1 MRSDPGRGPVTPAHV
16 LHVPELDD
24 SDPCGP
30 QSYGPVPPD
39 TVVAIDGPAG
49 SGKSTTARAL
59 ADRLGL
65 LYVDSG
71 AMYRALTWAAAAA
84 GVDPDD
90 EASLLRLL
98 DGADLT
104 LRTSRGETAV
114 FWDGRD
120 ISAAVRTPE
129 IEARV
134 SAVSAHA
141 SVRERMVARQRAMG
155 RRQGVVMEG
164 RDIGSVVFPLASA
177 KIYLD
182 ATLEARAERRLRQHR
197 RRGLTVERGEVLR
210 EVEARDRR
218 DSERAAS
225 PLRIPPDAVVIDNSM
240 LSLEDQLEATEAAV
254 RRLLAYRRPA
264 AAGLEGELS
273 LRYRIAFA
281 VFGSVGRFA
290 GLRVIGREHANLHG
304 CILAPNHVSSWDP
317 LVLGAALSGKN
328 HIRSIA
334 KEELFRLPPSALLY
348 RFLYSIP
355 IKRNIYDTAAFDRA
369 AQVLAEGQNLLFFPE
384 GMRRVYGEPGPV
396 RNGLGLLMQRTGA
409 PAVPIFLRGT
419 LSPQPGGGP
428 RAPLEVS
435 LAPPI
440 RLHALPVLGRRL
452 EPRALSRE
460 IGRLFEAIYREMQER
475 SAERHPFTDW
485 EREAT
490 ERVRAGI
497 LRKEARTFRNR
508 RPL

>member
-1 MRSDPGRGPVTPAHV
+1 MRSDPGRGPAPPAAGYEAPGSCV
-16 LHVPELDD
+16 LE
-24 SDPCGP
+24 
-30 QSYGPVPPD
+30 SYGPVPPD
-39 TVVAIDGPAG
+39 TVVSIDGPAG

-59 ADRLGL
+59 AERLGL

-71 AMYRALTWAAAAA
+71 AMYRALTWAAADA
-84 GVDPDD
+84 GVDPAD
-90 EASLLRLL
+90 EPGLLSLL
-98 DGADLT
+98 DAAELT
-104 LRTSRGETAV
+104 LKSSRGETEV
-114 FWDGRD
+114 FWGGRD

-129 IEARV
+129 VEARV

-141 SVRERMVARQRAMG
+141 AVRERMVARQRALG

-164 RDIGSVVFPLASA
+164 RDIGTVVFPLASA

-197 RRGLTVERGEVLR
+197 RRGLSVDRGEVLR

-225 PLRIPPDAVVIDNSM
+225 PLRIPPDAMVIDNST
-240 LSLEDQLEATEAAV
+240 LTLDDQLEATEAAV
-254 RRLLAYRRPA
+254 RRLLAYRLPPT
-264 AAGLEGELS
+264 GHLEGELS

-281 VFGSVGRFA
+281 VFGSVGRFT
-290 GLRVIGREHANLHG
+290 GLRVVGREHANLHG

-317 LVLGAALSGKN
+317 LILGAALAGKN

-348 RFLYSIP
+348 RFLYAIP
-355 IKRNIYDTAAFDRA
+355 IKRNIYDTAAFDQA
-369 AQVLAEGQNLLFFPE
+369 AQVLSEGQNLLFFPE

-396 RNGLGLLMQRTGA
+396 RNGLGLIMQRTGA
-409 PAVPIFLRGT
+409 PCVPIYLRGT

-435 LAPPI
+435 FAPAI

-452 EPRALSRE
+452 EPRAISRE
-460 IGRLFEAIYREMQER
+460 IGRLFEAIYRELQER
-475 SAERHPFTDW
+475 SADRHPFTDW
-485 EREAT
+485 ELEAR

-497 LRKEARTFRNR
+497 LRKESRTFHNR

>member
-1 MRSDPGRGPVTPAHV
+1 VRSDAGPG
-16 LHVPELDD
+16 PELL
-24 SDPCGP
+24 GP
-30 QSYGPVPPD
+30 ESYGPVPPD

-49 SGKSTTARAL
+49 SGKSTTARTL
-59 ADRLGL
+59 AERLGL

-71 AMYRALTWAAAAA
+71 AMYRALTWAASAA
-84 GVDPDD
+84 GVDARD
-90 EASLLRLL
+90 EAALLRLL
-98 DGADLT
+98 DAADLS
-104 LRTSRGETAV
+104 LRTDRGETAV

-129 IEARV
+129 VEAQV

-141 SVRERMVARQRAMG
+141 AVRARMVARQRAMG

-164 RDIGSVVFPLASA
+164 RDIGTVVFPLASA

-197 RRGLTVERGEVLR
+197 RRGLAVDRGEVLR

-218 DSERAAS
+218 DSERTAS
-225 PLRIPPDAVVIDNSM
+225 PLRIPPDAMVIDNSD
-240 LSLEDQLEATEAAV
+240 LTFEDQLEATEAAV

-264 AAGLEGELS
+264 AAYDEGELS
-273 LRYRIAFA
+273 LRYRVAFA
-281 VFGSVGRFA
+281 VFGSVGRFT
-290 GLRVIGREHANLHG
+290 GLRVVGREHADLHG
-304 CILAPNHVSSWDP
+304 CILAPNHVSNWDP
-317 LVLGAALSGKN
+317 PVLGAALSGMN
-328 HIRSIA
+328 RIRSVA

-348 RFLYSIP
+348 RFLYAIP
-355 IKRNIYDTAAFDRA
+355 IKRNIYDASAFDQA
-369 AQVLAEGQNLLFFPE
+369 ASFLARGDKLLFFPE

-409 PAVPIFLRGT
+409 PAVPIYLRGT
-419 LSPQPGGGP
+419 LAPQPGGGP

-435 LAPPI
+435 FAPAV

-460 IGRLFEAIYREMQER
+460 IGHLFEAIYREMQER
-475 SAERHPFTDW
+475 SCDRHPFTDW
-485 EREAT
+485 EREAAA
-490 ERVRAGI
+490 RVRAGI
-497 LRKEARTFRNR
+497 LRKESRTFRNR

>member
-1 MRSDPGRGPVTPAHV
+1 MKSEPGRGPAPPVPDTC
-16 LHVPELDD
+16 VPE
-24 SDPCGP
+24 
-30 QSYGPVPPD
+30 SYGPVPPD

-84 GVDPDD
+84 GVDPGD
-90 EASLLRLL
+90 EPALLRLL
-98 DGADLT
+98 DAADLS
-104 LRTSRGETAV
+104 LRPDRGETAV

-129 IEARV
+129 VEAQV

-164 RDIGSVVFPLASA
+164 RDIGTVVFPLASA

-197 RRGLTVERGEVLR
+197 RRGLTVDRGEVLR

-218 DSERAAS
+218 DSERTAS
-225 PLRIPPDAVVIDNSM
+225 PLRIPPDAMVIDNST
-240 LSLEDQLEATEAAV
+240 LTLDDQLEATEAAV
-254 RRLLAYRRPA
+254 RRQLACRRPA
-264 AAGLEGELS
+264 AGFAEGELS
-273 LRYRIAFA
+273 SRYRVAYAI
-281 VFGSVGRFA
+281 FGSMGRFN
-290 GLRVIGREHANLHG
+290 GLRVVGREHADLHG

-317 LVLGAALSGKN
+317 PILGAAFAGKN
-328 HIRSIA
+328 HVRSIA
-334 KEELFRLPPSALLY
+334 KEELFRFPLSAMMY

-355 IKRNIYDTAAFDRA
+355 IRRNIYDATAFDRA
-369 AQVLAEGQNLLFFPE
+369 ADILARGQNLLFFPE

-409 PAVPIFLRGT
+409 PTVPIYLRGT
-419 LSPQPGGGP
+419 LAPQPGGGP

-435 LAPPI
+435 FAPAI

-460 IGRLFEAIYREMQER
+460 IGRLFEAIYRELQER
-475 SAERHPFTDW
+475 SAERHPFTEW
-485 EREAT
+485 EREAA
-490 ERVRAGI
+490 ERVRAAI
-497 LRKEARTFRNR
+497 MSKETRTFRSR

>member
-1 MRSDPGRGPVTPAHV
+1 VKSDPGSSADLPAAA
-16 LHVPELDD
+16 PGANGSCIQE
-24 SDPCGP
+24 
-30 QSYGPVPPD
+30 SYGPVPPD

-59 ADRLGL
+59 AERLGL

-84 GVDPDD
+84 GVDPAN
-90 EASLLRLL
+90 EPALLELL
-98 DGADLT
+98 DAAELT
-104 LRTSRGETAV
+104 LRANRGETSV
-114 FWDGRD
+114 YWDGRD
-120 ISAAVRTPE
+120 ISEAVRTPE
-129 IEARV
+129 VEARV

-141 SVRERMVARQRAMG
+141 AVRGRMVARQRAMG

-164 RDIGSVVFPLASA
+164 RDIGTVVFPLASA

-197 RRGLTVERGEVLR
+197 RRGLSVERAEVLR
-210 EVEARDRR
+210 EVEGRDKR

-225 PLRIPPDAVVIDNSM
+225 PLRIPPDALVIDNST
-240 LSLEDQLEATEAAV
+240 LSLDDQLEATEAAV
-254 RRLLAYRRPA
+254 RRLLAYRAPA
-264 AAGLEGELS
+264 PGHREAGLS
-273 LRYRIAFA
+273 LRYRTAYA
-281 VFGSVGRFA
+281 VFGAIGRFT

-304 CILAPNHVSSWDP
+304 CILAPNHVSNWDP
-317 LVLGAALSGKN
+317 LVLGAALAGKN

-348 RFLYSIP
+348 RFLYAIP
-355 IKRNIYDTAAFDRA
+355 IKRNIYDAAAFDRA
-369 AQVLAEGQNLLFFPE
+369 AQVLTDGQNLLFFPE

-419 LSPQPGGGP
+419 LAPQPGGGP

-435 LAPPI
+435 FAPPL

-452 EPRALSRE
+452 EPRAISRE
-460 IGRLFEAIYREMQER
+460 IGRLFEAIYRELQER

-485 EREAT
+485 EREAA
-490 ERVRAGI
+490 ERVRAAI